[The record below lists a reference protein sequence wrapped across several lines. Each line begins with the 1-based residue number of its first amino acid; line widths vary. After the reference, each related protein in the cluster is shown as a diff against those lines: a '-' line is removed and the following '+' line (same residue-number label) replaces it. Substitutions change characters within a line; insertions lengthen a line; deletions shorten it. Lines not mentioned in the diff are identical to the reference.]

1 MIRAY
6 SCRHTPVP
14 TNGNDMKLL
23 RALTLSAALLAPAL
37 ASAGVIYEWR
47 THSTSDSIYSAT
59 GLIELSDAAVKAG
72 QVAYHYSDPCGGNFA
87 CNYADPASPIIRFL
101 FTVNHYPIEIDFHA
115 GSGFIFGG
123 SAGHFSAAFT
133 LEGRTLG
140 SMRLYGND
148 GQSHVELVD
157 TLIADANS
165 DYDNGC
171 WFGCSGAQGAFY
183 LVPEPGSV
191 ALAGVGLLALA
202 ALRRRRGRVGV
213 K

>member
-1 MIRAY
+1 
-6 SCRHTPVP
+6 
-14 TNGNDMKLL
+14 MKIL
-23 RALTLSAALLAPAL
+23 RTLTLSAALLAPAL
-37 ASAGVIYEWR
+37 ASAGVVYEWR
-47 THSTSDSIYSAT
+47 THSTSNSIFSAT

-87 CNYADPASPIIRFL
+87 CNYADPMSPIIRFV
-101 FTVNHYPIEIDFHA
+101 FSVNHFPIEIDFHA

-133 LEGRTLG
+133 VEGTTLG

-157 TLIADANS
+157 ALIADANS
-165 DYDNGC
+165 DFNNGC
-171 WFGCSGAQGAFY
+171 WLGCSGAQGAFY

-191 ALAGVGLLALA
+191 GLAGVGLLALP
-202 ALRRRRGRVGV
+202 ALRRRRGRGRV